1 MRALLTSPPAC
12 PTRDAGPGLPA
23 RRARTHSYVM
33 TLDAE
38 SHIRQLCAEALAAEG
53 EAEQEWIIRKLRIVL
68 ADYIRLKEETGT
80 RARGVLGF

>member
-1 MRALLTSPPAC
+1 
-12 PTRDAGPGLPA
+12 
-23 RRARTHSYVM
+23 M

-68 ADYIRLKEETGT
+68 PDYIRLKEETGT